1 MNQNINISK
10 DKDRFVDY
18 IAETPNLLSV
28 FIFSIFY
35 NIASVMLIEMISS
48 TGIEITNLGL
58 IFTFY
63 TVGAVA
69 GQLTS
74 LIYNRRFT
82 KIQVTVSS
90 HILLVPLIILLIF
103 SSNLIVFY
111 IVYLLSGYI
120 LGVIWIQANE
130 FVLENKIKN
139 KDRIVTILLTFYPI
153 GALISPFISA
163 TIINAGLSWTFSYY
177 VIILLIILNIALYLA
192 ITARRKRMA
201 VQDKEENIKLRSVFT
216 SRIKNTV
223 FILVFL
229 AIIFYCWSEIVVA
242 TWSPTYFRI
251 VKDLD
256 IQSAGF
262 LLTLFYLFIVIGRGI
277 SLIIAGRVRSTI
289 IMISILP
296 VAIIAMSVVI
306 FIDSRYLVYVLIALA
321 GLGYSAM
328 FPLLVSTGSTLYK
341 RGRGILATG
350 LFIASNIGISIAPF
364 ITKLISKNNLPMSLG
379 VSAILISVVFII
391 VIMVHLISSRGKVF

>member
-35 NIASVMLIEMISS
+35 NIASVMLIEMSSS

-163 TIINAGLSWTFSYY
+163 TIINAGLS
-177 VIILLIILNIALYLA
+177 
-192 ITARRKRMA
+192 
-201 VQDKEENIKLRSVFT
+201 
-216 SRIKNTV
+216 
-223 FILVFL
+223 
-229 AIIFYCWSEIVVA
+229 
-242 TWSPTYFRI
+242 
-251 VKDLD
+251 
-256 IQSAGF
+256 
-262 LLTLFYLFIVIGRGI
+262 
-277 SLIIAGRVRSTI
+277 
-289 IMISILP
+289 
-296 VAIIAMSVVI
+296 
-306 FIDSRYLVYVLIALA
+306 
-321 GLGYSAM
+321 
-328 FPLLVSTGSTLYK
+328 
-341 RGRGILATG
+341 
-350 LFIASNIGISIAPF
+350 
-364 ITKLISKNNLPMSLG
+364 
-379 VSAILISVVFII
+379 
-391 VIMVHLISSRGKVF
+391 

>member
-1 MNQNINISK
+1 
-10 DKDRFVDY
+10 
-18 IAETPNLLSV
+18 
-28 FIFSIFY
+28 
-35 NIASVMLIEMISS
+35 
-48 TGIEITNLGL
+48 
-58 IFTFY
+58 
-63 TVGAVA
+63 
-69 GQLTS
+69 
-74 LIYNRRFT
+74 
-82 KIQVTVSS
+82 
-90 HILLVPLIILLIF
+90 
-103 SSNLIVFY
+103 
-111 IVYLLSGYI
+111 
-120 LGVIWIQANE
+120 
-130 FVLENKIKN
+130 
-139 KDRIVTILLTFYPI
+139 
-153 GALISPFISA
+153 
-163 TIINAGLSWTFSYY
+163 
-177 VIILLIILNIALYLA
+177 
-192 ITARRKRMA
+192 MA

-364 ITKLISKNNLPMSLG
+364 MTKLISTNNLPMSLG
-379 VSAILISVVFII
+379 VSVILISVVFII
-391 VIMVHLISSRGKVF
+391 VIMVHFISSRGKVF

>member
-1 MNQNINISK
+1 
-10 DKDRFVDY
+10 
-18 IAETPNLLSV
+18 
-28 FIFSIFY
+28 
-35 NIASVMLIEMISS
+35 MLIEMGSS

-82 KIQVTVSS
+82 KIQVTVASY
-90 HILLVPLIILLIF
+90 ILLIPLIILLIF
-103 SSNLIVFY
+103 SSSLIVFY

-153 GALISPFISA
+153 GALIAPFISA
-163 TIINAGLSWTFSYY
+163 TIIKAGLNWTFSYY
-177 VIILLIILNIALYLA
+177 VIIFLIVVNVVLYLT
-192 ITARRKRMA
+192 ITARRKSSA
-201 VQDKEENIKLRSVFT
+201 TSGKSEKLSLRSVFT
-216 SRIKNTV
+216 SKLRNII
-223 FILVFL
+223 FMFVFL

-251 VKDLD
+251 AKDLD

-277 SLIIAGRVRSTI
+277 SLILAGRVKSTV
-289 IMISILP
+289 IMMSILP
-296 VAIIAMSVVI
+296 VAIIAMFVVI
-306 FIDSRYLVYVLIALA
+306 FIDSRYLIYILIALA

-328 FPLLVSTGSTLYK
+328 FPLLVSTGSTLYE

-364 ITKLISKNNLPMSLG
+364 VTKIISRNNLPMSLG
-379 VSAILISVVFII
+379 ISVILIFIVFVI
-391 VIMVHLISSRGKVF
+391 VIVIHIISARKKIF